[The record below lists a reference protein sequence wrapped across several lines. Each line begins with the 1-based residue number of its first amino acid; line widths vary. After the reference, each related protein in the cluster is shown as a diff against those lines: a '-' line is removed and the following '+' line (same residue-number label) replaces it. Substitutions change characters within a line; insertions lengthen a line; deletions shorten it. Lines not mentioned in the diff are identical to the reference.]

1 MRWGFVNMHETPKWV
16 LINNFYF
23 FHKVIALHIWSAS
36 NMLLTIH
43 IPLHWNNST
52 SLSDGQAEPKMDEKN
67 V

>member
-1 MRWGFVNMHETPKWV
+1 MGWGFVYMHETPKYV

-23 FHKVIALHIWSAS
+23 HKVIVMHVWSVS

-43 IPLHWNNST
+43 IPLHWNNGT
-52 SLSDGQAEPKMDEKN
+52 FLSDGQVEPKMDKKT